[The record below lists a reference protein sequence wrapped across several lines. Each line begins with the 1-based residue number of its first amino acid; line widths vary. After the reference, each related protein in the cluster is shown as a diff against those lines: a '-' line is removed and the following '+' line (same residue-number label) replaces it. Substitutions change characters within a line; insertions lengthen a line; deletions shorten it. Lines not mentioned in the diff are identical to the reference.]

1 MDFNQDIFLLVANF
15 NNQAQQ
21 LEIAEEADQIAEKR
35 YKTSVETFMIGKI
48 STLDLNDSQL
58 KKDEARQKHINELYA
73 YWSYYYQIRSLT
85 LWDFTD
91 NTGIDADFE
100 KIIKQ

>member
-21 LEIAEEADQIAEKR
+21 LEIAEEADLIAEKR

-48 STLDLNDSQL
+48 STLDLNDAQNS
-58 KKDEARQKHINELYA
+58 KDEARQ
-73 YWSYYYQIRSLT
+73 
-85 LWDFTD
+85 
-91 NTGIDADFE
+91 NTSPNFITIGIISISSVA
-100 KIIKQ
+100 